1 MLDVERY
8 YRILELEPGASPED
22 VHQGYLDLTWVWHP
36 DRFVGNP
43 RLQYKAQCK
52 LQELN
57 EAHAQL
63 RSIQGKPRKA
73 PSLARSNF
81 HKRTPPQPPQYPA
94 PNESLYQQAV
104 NQSASADD
112 PSTKQDSRQRVCFKV
127 RKFDEWLD

>member
-8 YRILELEPGASPED
+8 YRILELEPDASPED

-73 PSLARSNF
+73 PSLARSNSY
-81 HKRTPPQPPQYPA
+81 KRTSPKYPA
-94 PNESLYQQAV
+94 PNESLNQQPV
-104 NQSASADD
+104 KQSASADN
-112 PSTKQDSRQRVCFKV
+112 SGTMKDSRQRVCSNV

>member
-73 PSLARSNF
+73 PSLAHSNT
-81 HKRTPPQPPQYPA
+81 HKRTPPQYPVQ
-94 PNESLYQQAV
+94 NGSWYQQSV
-104 NQSASADD
+104 NQSASADN
-112 PSTKQDSRQRVCFKV
+112 PSTMKDSRQRVCANG

>member
-73 PSLARSNF
+73 SSLARSNAY
-81 HKRTPPQPPQYPA
+81 KRTPPRYSA
-94 PNESLYQQAV
+94 PNESLYQQPV
-104 NQSASADD
+104 NQSASVDN
-112 PSTKQDSRQRVCFKV
+112 PSTVKDSRQRVCPNG